1 MNNIREKAP
10 VLYNFVDLLLS
21 KEIRDNNLLH
31 QAKRVTADTF
41 ATAFGGVKLPAFKYA
56 FELKEVMFRKGP
68 FEVWGT
74 GEKLDLPGAI
84 FYNALAISSTDYD
97 EGHRKAVGHPAST
110 VVPVALILGEYLNRS
125 FDDVLKSVIIGYEAG
140 TRFSHARKPEHVN
153 SYSTGRWG
161 ALASAATAAYLL
173 KLDHEKFMHALSL
186 AFITSPAMQGGSTD
200 VSTGSMA
207 KEGVAWAVQSGLQS
221 ALLASKGFVAPYL
234 FIDAYDETDK
244 EKLLSDRDAPWLITT
259 NYFKP
264 FACCRWLHTA
274 VWQAIKVLKKNAL
287 HYDMIKKVEVKVFS
301 RIFDLIGNK
310 YPENI
315 VQAQFHM
322 PYVIACALLFGEV
335 SPDQMT
341 EENLKDQKI
350 KGLIDKITMME
361 EPRFNELFPGQL
373 ASGVKIVLENGR
385 EFYAEDTSAPWD
397 AGRHPS
403 DEELYQKFTS
413 LTGDRAEK
421 LWKRFFG

>member
-1 MNNIREKAP
+1 
-10 VLYNFVDLLLS
+10 
-21 KEIRDNNLLH
+21 
-31 QAKRVTADTF
+31 
-41 ATAFGGVKLPAFKYA
+41 
-56 FELKEVMFRKGP
+56 
-68 FEVWGT
+68 
-74 GEKLDLPGAI
+74 
-84 FYNALAISSTDYD
+84 
-97 EGHRKAVGHPAST
+97 
-110 VVPVALILGEYLNRS
+110 
-125 FDDVLKSVIIGYEAG
+125 
-140 TRFSHARKPEHVN
+140 
-153 SYSTGRWG
+153 
-161 ALASAATAAYLL
+161 
-173 KLDHEKFMHALSL
+173 
-186 AFITSPAMQGGSTD
+186 
-200 VSTGSMA
+200 
-207 KEGVAWAVQSGLQS
+207 
-221 ALLASKGFVAPYL
+221 
-234 FIDAYDETDK
+234 
-244 EKLLSDRDAPWLITT
+244 
-259 NYFKP
+259 
-264 FACCRWLHTA
+264 
-274 VWQAIKVLKKNAL
+274 
-287 HYDMIKKVEVKVFS
+287 VEVKVFS

-413 LTGDRAEK
+413 LTGDQAEK